1 MEKMRITIWLSIA
14 VFISTLF
21 WPHLLTFSGL
31 FYCALSFIALIYWPK
46 WRYLAILPL
55 TIIYFNSFTY
65 TTLLGI
71 SNGVLGPNY
80 TSGINI
86 LETSFKGLISKPR
99 ISVFSNIVNE
109 QDNTIT
115 IQIKSL
121 INSKNSGYFLAKAI
135 SINGVS
141 CFSCPLIEMR
151 WFKPSLL
158 VQSGQIHQFKVR
170 FKALQGKANPSGF
183 DRQKWRYSEH
193 VAYIASIKQHL
204 KVIDSTISLRA
215 YLYQKTLQLTA
226 ELKHQGAL
234 LALIFA
240 DKSLMTMEDKEAIKT
255 LGIAHLFAIS
265 GLHIGLMFA
274 FSFALFNILI
284 KSFVPV
290 SLLGWATWR
299 FTNVLGLLVC
309 LGYGYISG
317 FSLPTQRAL
326 LMLFFSLLVL
336 SSKRKVSL
344 FDLLGLCLWFIL
356 FIDPLA
362 ILSSSL
368 WLSFTAI
375 ASILIFIWTVHR
387 PSQINLEPLPWW
399 KVFSYRVFTF
409 IKWLCLLQLLLT
421 LLMLP
426 IQMQQFS
433 ALSSFSLLINLF
445 AIPFFSWLVIPM
457 TLLVALFMNI
467 VEPIGEILFVMSNAL
482 LHLFLNNIN
491 VLSAGYILL
500 SDMTITFVLT
510 ILLFIILL
518 FFIKL
523 MSHYFLFSKKY
534 IVVLILFFI
543 NFVGVRFFEKQWDK
557 ENTWQV
563 EVFDIGQG
571 LAVLVRSAGETLLYD
586 TGPSYPPYYAVATG
600 EILPYLQML
609 GISQL
614 DYLFVSHSDNDHAGG
629 AYTILNSISVTKAL
643 SGEALVMNKKLFL
656 DNIKNKGL
664 FYEQCL
670 TGQLFQLGKLTIEVM
685 SPNKVGNNDN
695 NNSCVV
701 KISDG
706 NNAVLLTGDID
717 KDVEADLIYN
727 AATKKALETITAD
740 ILVAP
745 HHGSKTSSS
754 NEFIKHVNP
763 QWVVFSA
770 GYRNRWNFPIP
781 EVVERYQQHGVK
793 QVTTSKSGFIRFNV
807 QNQHINVKTYREDL
821 AAYWYHRHSVF

>member
-1 MEKMRITIWLSIA
+1 MRITIWLSIA
-14 VFISTLF
+14 VFVSTLF

-31 FYCALSFIALIYWPK
+31 LYCALSFCIFIYWPK

-71 SNGVLGPNY
+71 SNGVSESNHTLPI
-80 TSGINI
+80 SV
-86 LETSFKGLISKPR
+86 LETPFLGVINKQRVSI
-99 ISVFSNIVNE
+99 FSNIVNE
-109 QDNTIT
+109 QDNNIT

-121 INSKNSGYFLAKAI
+121 INSKNNGYFIANII
-135 SINGVS
+135 SINEIS

-151 WFKPSLL
+151 WFKPNLM
-158 VQSGQIHQFKVR
+158 VQAGQIHEFKVR
-170 FKALQGKANPSGF
+170 LKPLQGKANPGGF

-193 VAYIASIKQHL
+193 VAYIANIKQHI
-204 KVIDSTISLRA
+204 KTVDTAISFRA
-215 YLYQKTLQLTA
+215 YLYQKTLQVTA
-226 ELKHQGAL
+226 DLKHQGAL

-240 DKSLMTMEDKEAIKT
+240 DKSLMTVEDKEAIKT

-274 FSFALFNILI
+274 FSFAVFNVLI
-284 KSFVPV
+284 KSFVPIP
-290 SLLGWATWR
+290 LLGWLTWR
-299 FTNVLGLLVC
+299 LTNICGLLVC
-309 LGYGYISG
+309 LGYGYVSG

-356 FIDPLA
+356 LIDPLA

-375 ASILIFIWTVHR
+375 TSILIFIWAVHR
-387 PSQINLEPLPWW
+387 PSNINLELLPWW
-399 KVFSYRVFTF
+399 KVVCYRFFTF

-433 ALSSFSLLINLF
+433 ALSSFSLFINLF
-445 AIPFFSWLVIPM
+445 AIPYFSWLVIPT
-457 TLLVALFMNI
+457 TLLGALLLNI
-467 VEPIGEILFVMSNAL
+467 VEPLGKYL
-482 LHLFLNNIN
+482 LMGANELLNVFLDKMD
-491 VLSAGYILL
+491 VLSSGYILL
-500 SDMTITFVLT
+500 SGSIMAFILS
-510 ILLFIILL
+510 ILLLIVLL
-518 FFIKL
+518 SFIKL
-523 MSHYFLFSKKY
+523 TNNYFEFNKKY
-534 IVVLILFFI
+534 MTAFILFFI
-543 NFVGVRFFEKQWDK
+543 TFIGIRFVEKHLEKQ
-557 ENTWQV
+557 NIWQV

-571 LAVLVRSAGETLLYD
+571 LAVLVKSAGETLLYD
-586 TGPSYPPYYAVATG
+586 TGPSYPPYYAAATG

-609 GISQL
+609 GISKL

-629 AYTILNSISVTKAL
+629 AYTILHSLYVNKAF
-643 SGEALVMNKKLFL
+643 SGEAFVMNKKRSV
-656 DNIKNKGL
+656 DKIKNERL

-670 TGQLFQLGKLTIEVM
+670 AGQLFHLGKLTVEVL

-706 NNAVLLTGDID
+706 EHALLLTGDIN

-727 AATKKALETITAD
+727 AIKNKELETLTAD

-754 NEFIKHVNP
+754 NLFIKHVNP
-763 QWVVFSA
+763 EWVVFSA
-770 GYRNRWNFPIP
+770 GYRNRWNFPIT
-781 EVVERYQQHGVK
+781 EVVQRYQQQGVK